1 MARWGPAL
9 PLHEAEVVSASHPVC
24 VPSLNFIPGL
34 VSVIGGGGVH
44 ILFQINL
51 RWGHT
56 QHLIVGALPAALGSP
71 HVSLGGILAC
81 LGLGL
86 AHHQPVTHM
95 HAGWS
100 AFSVMTYFIRLS
112 RFRAEEPGPGAAP
125 HPESLPPTLQSCL

>member
-9 PLHEAEVVSASHPVC
+9 PLHEAEVATASHPVC

-71 HVSLGGILAC
+71 HVSLGSLLAWAWVWPTISQSPTC
-81 LGLGL
+81 MQAG
-86 AHHQPVTHM
+86 QP
-95 HAGWS
+95 S
-100 AFSVMTYFIRLS
+100 PL
-112 RFRAEEPGPGAAP
+112 
-125 HPESLPPTLQSCL
+125 